1 MQKSGRSEFFL
12 NFFVKFIEPYIKT
25 YTVMAQDLISQ
36 TLKTYF
42 LQKGKNL
49 NVIQRYLSIRYR
61 LKIEEKILQKRLTN
75 LTLN

>member
-1 MQKSGRSEFFL
+1 
-12 NFFVKFIEPYIKT
+12 
-25 YTVMAQDLISQ
+25 MAQDLISQ

-49 NVIQRYLSIRYR
+49 HVIQRYLSIRYR
-61 LKIEEKILQKRLTN
+61 LKIEEKILQKRLSN

>member
-12 NFFVKFIEPYIKT
+12 NFFVMFIEPYIKT